1 MPQLFLNENSCETTA
16 DPDRVNRA
24 MTELVKA
31 VVAVAKEDRRGTEL
45 VSREPVNALQLAQ
58 GHPIGKWSGTP
69 AAKDLWRRLLQMQA
83 KWPHQ
88 KVFPE
93 GESFSD
99 VEYRHDGELATGLGI
114 AHLMGGIGISL
125 PLEPRW
131 QADRITLVREQLV
144 DDELVDEGDGSAFTE
159 AEIRHIATA
168 EHVDTHRP
176 WIRAEQE
183 AALRDELHAIRTG
196 AELWDLCPELFPH
209 LRFLPRVEAQVRALK
224 QYWVHPV
231 RKRLAEMD
239 RAVTHWD
246 EATELDGPQWGSA
259 VTPEHGTRK
268 RDYCE
273 FVDLD
278 GVSAYFDTHLRF
290 TPNEGRV
297 HFRFVAATRLVH
309 IAHIG
314 RKLGI

>member
-31 VVAVAKEDRRGTEL
+31 IVAVARVDRQGTEL

-58 GHPIGKWSGTP
+58 GHPIGKWIGTP
-69 AAKDLWRRLLQMQA
+69 AAKDLWKRLLQMQT

-93 GESFSD
+93 GETFSD

-114 AHLMGGIGISL
+114 AHLMNGIGISL
-125 PLEPRW
+125 PLESRW
-131 QADRITLVREQLV
+131 QADRIALVRE
-144 DDELVDEGDGSAFTE
+144 ELVDGEEGSERTDV
-159 AEIRHIATA
+159 EIRHAACA
-168 EHVDTHRP
+168 EHVEAHVP
-176 WIRAEQE
+176 WIREEQE
-183 AALRDELHAIRTG
+183 AALRDDLHGIRTG
-196 AELWDLCPELFPH
+196 PELWDRCAGLFPH
-209 LRFLPRVEAQVRALK
+209 LLFLPRAEAQVRELK

-239 RAVTHWD
+239 RAVRLWD
-246 EATELDGPQWGSA
+246 EATELDGPLWGST
-259 VTPEHGTRK
+259 VTPEHGARK
-268 RDYCE
+268 RDYCA

-278 GVSAYFDTHLRF
+278 GTTEYFDTHLRF
-290 TPNEGRV
+290 TPDEGRL
-297 HFRFVAATRLVH
+297 HFRFVRATRRVH

>member
-31 VVAVAKEDRRGTEL
+31 IVAVARVDRQGTEL

-58 GHPIGKWSGTP
+58 GHPIGKWIGTP
-69 AAKDLWRRLLQMQA
+69 AAKDLWKRLLQMQT

-93 GESFSD
+93 GETFSD
-99 VEYRHDGELATGLGI
+99 VEYRHGGELATGLGI
-114 AHLMGGIGISL
+114 AHLMGGVGISL
-125 PLEPRW
+125 PLEARW
-131 QADRITLVREQLV
+131 AEDRITLVREELV
-144 DDELVDEGDGSAFTE
+144 DDEDTGSVVTKVKV
-159 AEIRHIATA
+159 RHAA
-168 EHVDTHRP
+168 HAAHVDSHLP
-176 WIRAEQE
+176 WIREEKE
-183 AALRDELHAIRTG
+183 AALRGDLSAIRTG
-196 AELWDLCPELFPH
+196 AELWDRCADLFPH
-209 LRFLPRVEAQVRALK
+209 LRFLPHVEAQLRELK

-239 RAVTHWD
+239 SAVLLWD
-246 EATELDGPQWGSA
+246 AATELDGPRWGSA
-259 VTPEHGTRK
+259 VTPERSTRK
-268 RDYCE
+268 RDYCK
-273 FVDLD
+273 FTDLD
-278 GVSAYFDTHLRF
+278 GAPQYFDTHLRF
-290 TPNEGRV
+290 TPDEGRL
-297 HFRFVAATRLVH
+297 HFRFVAATRRVH